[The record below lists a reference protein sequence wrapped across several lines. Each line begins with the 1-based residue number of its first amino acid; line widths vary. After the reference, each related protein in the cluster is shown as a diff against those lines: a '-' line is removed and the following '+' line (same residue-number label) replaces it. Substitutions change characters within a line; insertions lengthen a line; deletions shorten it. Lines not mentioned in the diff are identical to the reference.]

1 VVLVSMPFR
10 AALQSL
16 ADEGC
21 SVRLARTG
29 IPVEVRYFTIAF
41 AELVGEP
48 AYSGIALNGEV
59 VARELAGEW
68 IFSRGLFDES
78 PGDADRYVEDILVK
92 RSAHPS
98 KGRPVS
104 RGLLNHILKA
114 RDRAVS
120 FLDWCV
126 EEIVRRPPKVLGFTS
141 MFEQHLASLALARRL
156 KQALPDTFILFGG
169 ANCEGVMGAETLRQF
184 PFVDAVVSGE
194 GEVAVPA
201 LVRRVLSGEPI
212 EDLQGVRTRHRLSE
226 EFASGRF
233 SNAPS
238 VPHLDELPYPDVS
251 DYFEDFQRSRFDK
264 GWQAGLFVETSRG
277 CWWGERQHCTFCGL
291 NGTSMAYRSKSPG
304 RALEEMVALKAQHP
318 DCDLQVVDNILDMGY
333 FKTLLP
339 EIARR
344 KLDFGLFIET
354 KSNLKKEQVRLMREA
369 GVRMFQPG
377 IESFSDD
384 VLQRMR
390 KGVKAL
396 HNVQL
401 LKWCKEFGVEPYWNL
416 LWGFPGEEAPE
427 EYARRAK
434 LVPLLTHFMPPNG
447 VYPLRM
453 DRFSPSFTD
462 PETLGFRDV
471 EPLPSY
477 RHVFRGLPKSAL
489 ANLAYYFDY
498 RYLKPQEPKR
508 YVGPLLAALRR
519 WKRVHGT
526 SDLFSVDVEGKLLIW
541 DLRPGRRRPL
551 TVLEGLEK
559 ELYELCDA
567 TTDLVRLQSSLG
579 PERPIASSLE
589 AFVADRLMVRDRSLF
604 LSLAVPL
611 GTYAPESRVSKF
623 YDLASSRPVARGLNR
638 ASHMTAAL
646 AAPHGRRS
654 RARSELDGSHQWDDW
669 SFSMTAILTRK
680 ERLNGKEEEVLEEK
694 DHQEGREKE
703 SQAEEAGGL
712 ARLGLKSKSKGG
724 RGFCSGPRS
733 LFLARLARLPPPP
746 DRESARRPEV
756 PGQIGVQK
764 IRVGHPA
771 VAFETPAGSP
781 GVPDEE
787 LAPPPVVA
795 DDQHCV
801 ASEVLLRRGIGTIP
815 LRATCLFLKLS

>member
-1 VVLVSMPFR
+1 MPFGPLFNPSFGLSLLKS
-10 AALQSL
+10 AL
-16 ADEGC
+16 
-21 SVRLARTG
+21 VRTG
-29 IPVEVRYFTIAF
+29 VSVEVRYFTIAF

-68 IFSRGLFDES
+68 VFSRGLFDES
-78 PGDADRYVEDILVK
+78 PRDVEGYIEDILVK

-98 KGRPVS
+98 KGKPVS

-114 RDRAVS
+114 RERAMG

-126 EEIVRRPPKVLGFTS
+126 EEIVRRPPKLLGFTS

-169 ANCEGVMGAETLRQF
+169 ANCEGIMGAETLRQF

-201 LVRRVLSGEPI
+201 LVRRVLAGEPI
-212 EDLQGVRTRHRLSE
+212 SDLEGVRTREHLAE

-238 VPHLDELPYPDVS
+238 VPHLDELPYPEVS
-251 DYFEDFQRSRFDK
+251 DYFEDFQRSRFDR

-291 NGTSMAYRSKSPG
+291 NGTTMAYRSKSPG
-304 RALEEMVALKAQHP
+304 RALEEMIALKTRYP

-339 EIARR
+339 EVARR

-354 KSNLKKEQVRLMREA
+354 KSNLKKEQVRLMRAA

-401 LKWCKEFGVEPYWNL
+401 LKWCKEFAVEPYWNL
-416 LWGFPGEEAPE
+416 LWGFPGEAPE
-427 EYARRAK
+427 EYARMAK

-462 PETLGFRDV
+462 PEGLGFRDV

-498 RYLKPQEPKR
+498 RYQTPQEPKR

-519 WKRVHGT
+519 WKRVHRT
-526 SDLFSVDVEGKLLIW
+526 SDLFSVGVNGKLLIW
-541 DLRPGRRRPL
+541 DLRPARRRPL
-551 TVLEGLEK
+551 TVLDGLEK
-559 ELYELCDA
+559 EIYEICDA
-567 TTDLVRLQSSLG
+567 TTDLARLQSSLG
-579 PERPIASSLE
+579 PEQPIAASLE
-589 AFVADRLMVRDRSLF
+589 SLVADGLMARDRSLF

-611 GTYAPESRVSKF
+611 GTYTPESRVVEKF
-623 YDLASSRPVARGLNR
+623 YDLVSRLGRRNRRGLVVPLAPR
-638 ASHMTAAL
+638 S
-646 AAPHGRRS
+646 AAPRSGAAS
-654 RARSELDGSHQWDDW
+654 RAGRPRDRSLSSQQFSINGDGDLVI
-669 SFSMTAILTRK
+669 SMTTT
-680 ERLNGKEEEVLEEK
+680 
-694 DHQEGREKE
+694 
-703 SQAEEAGGL
+703 
-712 ARLGLKSKSKGG
+712 
-724 RGFCSGPRS
+724 
-733 LFLARLARLPPPP
+733 
-746 DRESARRPEV
+746 SA
-756 PGQIGVQK
+756 
-764 IRVGHPA
+764 
-771 VAFETPAGSP
+771 
-781 GVPDEE
+781 
-787 LAPPPVVA
+787 
-795 DDQHCV
+795 
-801 ASEVLLRRGIGTIP
+801 
-815 LRATCLFLKLS
+815 

>member
-1 VVLVSMPFR
+1 VRIGRALARQTRVGAARDVVLVSMPFGPLFNPSFGLSLLK
-10 AALQSL
+10 AAL
-16 ADEGC
+16 AREG
-21 SVRLARTG
+21 VAA
-29 IPVEVRYFTIAF
+29 EVRYFTIAF

-68 IFSRGLFDES
+68 VFSRALFPES
-78 PGDADRYVEDILVK
+78 EEEVEDYIEDILVK

-98 KGRPVS
+98 KGKPVS
-104 RGLLNHILKA
+104 RRLLDHILKA
-114 RDRAVS
+114 RERALE

-126 EEIVRRPPKVLGFTS
+126 EEVARRPPKVLGFTS
-141 MFEQHLASLALARRL
+141 MFEQHLASLALAWRL
-156 KQALPDTFILFGG
+156 KERLPDTFILFGG

-194 GEVAVPA
+194 GEVVVPA
-201 LVRRVLSGEPI
+201 LVRRVLDGEPI
-212 EDLQGVRTRHRLSE
+212 LDLAGVRTQERLRD
-226 EFASGRF
+226 EFASGQF

-238 VPHLDELPYPDVS
+238 VPHLDELPYPDAS
-251 DYFEDFQRSRFDK
+251 DYFQDFRASRFDRS
-264 GWQAGLFVETSRG
+264 WQAGLFVETSRG

-291 NGTSMAYRSKSPG
+291 NGTSMTYRSKSPG

-333 FKTLLP
+333 FQTLLP
-339 EIARR
+339 EIVRR

-401 LKWCKEFGVEPYWNL
+401 LKWCEEFGVEPYWNL
-416 LWGFPGEEAPE
+416 LWGFPGEPPE
-427 EYARRAK
+427 EYARMAN
-434 LVPLLTHFMPPNG
+434 LVPLLTHFTPPNG

-462 PETLGFRDV
+462 PEALGFRDV

-477 RHVFRGLPKSAL
+477 RHVFRGLSKSTL

-498 RYLKPQEPKR
+498 RYQKPQEPGR
-508 YVGPLLAALRR
+508 YVGPLLEELRL
-519 WKRVHGT
+519 WKRVHRT
-526 SDLFSVDVEGKLLIW
+526 SALFSVAVDGKLLIW

-551 TVLEGLEK
+551 TVLDGGEK

-567 TTDLVRLQSSLG
+567 TTSLSTLESRLG
-579 PERPIASSLE
+579 REITRSLE
-589 AFVADRLMVRDRSLF
+589 RLVADGLMVRDRALF

-611 GTYAPESRVSKF
+611 GPYTPEAPVVHKF
-623 YDLASSRPVARGLNR
+623 Y
-638 ASHMTAAL
+638 AL
-646 AAPHGRRS
+646 AARLGRRTP
-654 RARSELDGSHQWDDW
+654 R
-669 SFSMTAILTRK
+669 
-680 ERLNGKEEEVLEEK
+680 
-694 DHQEGREKE
+694 
-703 SQAEEAGGL
+703 GL
-712 ARLGLKSKSKGG
+712 VVPLASANG
-724 RGFCSGPRS
+724 RGGGSRVGRGHNRS
-733 LFLARLARLPPPP
+733 LSSQQFSINRDGDL
-746 DRESARRPEV
+746 V
-756 PGQIGVQK
+756 IQ
-764 IRVGHPA
+764 
-771 VAFETPAGSP
+771 
-781 GVPDEE
+781 
-787 LAPPPVVA
+787 
-795 DDQHCV
+795 
-801 ASEVLLRRGIGTIP
+801 
-815 LRATCLFLKLS
+815 

>member
-1 VVLVSMPFR
+1 MPFGP
-10 AALQSL
+10 LFNPSFGLSL
-16 ADEGC
+16 LKSA
-21 SVRLARTG
+21 LARTG
-29 IPVEVRYFTIAF
+29 VSVEVRYFTIAF

-68 IFSRGLFDES
+68 VFSRGLFDES
-78 PGDADRYVEDILVK
+78 PGDVDRYIEDILVK

-98 KGRPVS
+98 KGKPVS
-104 RGLLNHILKA
+104 RGLLNQILKA
-114 RDRAVS
+114 RDRAMD

-201 LVRRVLSGEPI
+201 LVRRVLSGKPI
-212 EDLQGVRTRHRLSE
+212 RGLEGVRTRERLAE
-226 EFASGRF
+226 EFARGRF

-238 VPHLDELPYPDVS
+238 VPHLDELPYPDAS
-251 DYFEDFQRSRFDK
+251 DYFEDFRRSRFDK
-264 GWQAGLFVETSRG
+264 NWQAGLFVETSRG

-291 NGTSMAYRSKSPG
+291 NGTSMAYRSKSPR
-304 RALEEMVALKAQHP
+304 RALEEMIALKAQYP

-344 KLDFGLFIET
+344 NLDFGLFIET
-354 KSNLKKEQVRLMREA
+354 KSNLKKEQVHLMRAA

-384 VLQRMR
+384 VLKRMR

-416 LWGFPGEEAPE
+416 LWGFPGEPPE
-427 EYARRAK
+427 EYARMAK

-477 RHVFRGLPKSAL
+477 RHVFRGLPKSTL

-498 RYLKPQEPKR
+498 RYVKPQEPKQ

-526 SDLFSVDVEGKLLIW
+526 SDLFSVEVGGKLLIW
-541 DLRPGRRRPL
+541 DLRPAGRRPL
-551 TVLEGLEK
+551 TVLQGLEK
-559 ELYELCDA
+559 KLYELCDA
-567 TTDLVRLQSSLG
+567 STDLARLQSSLG
-579 PERPIASSLE
+579 PEQPIAASLE
-589 AFVADRLMVRDRSLF
+589 RLIADGLMVRDRSLF

-611 GTYAPESRVSKF
+611 GDYAPSPRVVEKF
-623 YDLASSRPVARGLNR
+623 YAQALRLGRRKGRGLVVPLAPSRR
-638 ASHMTAAL
+638 AVGAAS
-646 AAPHGRRS
+646 RRERS
-654 RARSELDGSHQWDDW
+654 R
-669 SFSMTAILTRK
+669 
-680 ERLNGKEEEVLEEK
+680 N
-694 DHQEGREKE
+694 
-703 SQAEEAGGL
+703 
-712 ARLGLKSKSKGG
+712 
-724 RGFCSGPRS
+724 RS
-733 LFLARLARLPPPP
+733 LSSQQFSINGDGDL
-746 DRESARRPEV
+746 V
-756 PGQIGVQK
+756 
-764 IRVGHPA
+764 IR
-771 VAFETPAGSP
+771 
-781 GVPDEE
+781 
-787 LAPPPVVA
+787 
-795 DDQHCV
+795 
-801 ASEVLLRRGIGTIP
+801 
-815 LRATCLFLKLS
+815 

>member
-1 VVLVSMPFR
+1 MPFGPLFNPSFGLSLLKS
-10 AALQSL
+10 AL
-16 ADEGC
+16 
-21 SVRLARTG
+21 VRTG
-29 IPVEVRYFTIAF
+29 VSVEVRYFTIAF

-68 IFSRGLFDES
+68 CFSRGLFDES
-78 PGDADRYVEDILVK
+78 PGDADRYIEDILVK

-114 RDRAVS
+114 RDRAVA

-156 KQALPDTFILFGG
+156 KRALPDTFILFGG
-169 ANCEGVMGAETLRQF
+169 ANCEGIMGAETLRQF

-201 LVRRVLSGEPI
+201 LVRRVLAGEPI
-212 EDLQGVRTRHRLSE
+212 SDVEGVRTRERIAE

-238 VPHLDELPYPDVS
+238 VPHLDDLPYPEVS
-251 DYFEDFQRSRFDK
+251 DYFEDFRRSRFDK
-264 GWQAGLFVETSRG
+264 NWQAGIFVETSRG

-291 NGTSMAYRSKSPG
+291 NGTSMAYRSKSPD

-354 KSNLKKEQVRLMREA
+354 KSNLKKEQVRLMRAA

-416 LWGFPGEEAPE
+416 LWGFPGEAPE
-427 EYARRAK
+427 EYARMAK

-477 RHVFRGLPKSAL
+477 RHVFRGLPKAAL

-498 RYLKPQEPKR
+498 RYLKPQEPKH
-508 YVGPLLAALRR
+508 YVGPLLSALRR

-526 SDLFSVDVEGKLLIW
+526 SDLFSVEVDGKLLIW
-541 DLRPGRRRPL
+541 DLRPSRRRLL
-551 TVLEGLEK
+551 TVLDGLEK
-559 ELYELCDA
+559 QIYELCDA
-567 TTDLVRLQSSLG
+567 TTDLARLQSSLG
-579 PERPIASSLE
+579 SEPRIISSLE
-589 AFVADRLMVRDRSLF
+589 ALVADRLMVRDRSLF

-611 GTYAPESRVSKF
+611 GTYAPKPRVVENFHALVSR
-623 YDLASSRPVARGLNR
+623 L
-638 ASHMTAAL
+638 
-646 AAPHGRRS
+646 GRRS
-654 RARSELDGSHQWDDW
+654 RRGLVVPLAPWSRNRVRTGPGS
-669 SFSMTAILTRK
+669 SGASP
-680 ERLNGKEEEVLEEK
+680 
-694 DHQEGREKE
+694 
-703 SQAEEAGGL
+703 AGQ
-712 ARLGLKSKSKGG
+712 R
-724 RGFCSGPRS
+724 RNRS
-733 LFLARLARLPPPP
+733 LSSQQFSINGDGDL
-746 DRESARRPEV
+746 V
-756 PGQIGVQK
+756 
-764 IRVGHPA
+764 IR
-771 VAFETPAGSP
+771 
-781 GVPDEE
+781 
-787 LAPPPVVA
+787 
-795 DDQHCV
+795 
-801 ASEVLLRRGIGTIP
+801 
-815 LRATCLFLKLS
+815 

>member
-1 VVLVSMPFR
+1 MPFGPLFNPSFGLSLLKS
-10 AALQSL
+10 AL
-16 ADEGC
+16 
-21 SVRLARTG
+21 VRTG
-29 IPVEVRYFTIAF
+29 VSVEVRYFTIAF

-68 IFSRGLFDES
+68 VFSRGLFDES
-78 PGDADRYVEDILVK
+78 PGDADRYIEDILIK

-98 KGRPVS
+98 KGKPVS

-114 RDRAVS
+114 RGRALD

-126 EEIVRRPPKVLGFTS
+126 QEIVRRPPKVLGFTS

-156 KQALPDTFILFGG
+156 KQILPDTFILFGG
-169 ANCEGVMGAETLRQF
+169 ANCEGIMGAETLRQF

-201 LVRRVLSGEPI
+201 LVRKVLSGEPI
-212 EDLQGVRTRHRLSE
+212 SALEGVRTRERLTE

-238 VPHLDELPYPDVS
+238 VPHLDELPYPEVS
-251 DYFEDFQRSRFDK
+251 DYFEDFERSRFDRN
-264 GWQAGLFVETSRG
+264 WQAGIFVETSRG

-291 NGTSMAYRSKSPG
+291 NGTSMAYRSKSPD
-304 RALEEMVALKAQHP
+304 RALEEMIALKAQHP

-354 KSNLKKEQVRLMREA
+354 KSNLKKEQVRLMRAA

-401 LKWCKEFGVEPYWNL
+401 LKWCKEFEVEPYWNL
-416 LWGFPGEEAPE
+416 LWGFPGEAPE
-427 EYARRAK
+427 EYARMAK

-462 PETLGFRDV
+462 PETLGFRDI

-477 RHVFRGLPKSAL
+477 GHVFRGLAKSTL

-498 RYLKPQEPKR
+498 RYQKPQEPKR

-526 SDLFSVDVEGKLLIW
+526 SDLFSVDVDGKLVIW
-541 DLRPGRRRPL
+541 DLRPARRRPL

-559 ELYELCDA
+559 ELYRICDA
-567 TTDLVRLQSSLG
+567 TTDLTRLQSSLG
-579 PERPIASSLE
+579 SAQPVQASLD
-589 AFVADRLMVRDRSLF
+589 ALVADGLMVRDRSLL

-611 GTYAPESRVSKF
+611 DTYAPKSPVVEKF
-623 YDLASSRPVARGLNR
+623 YALASRL
-638 ASHMTAAL
+638 
-646 AAPHGRRS
+646 GRRS
-654 RARSELDGSHQWDDW
+654 RGGLVVPLAPWSGRSRDALRGGGTSRAGRGRHRSLGSQQFSINGDGDLVI
-669 SFSMTAILTRK
+669 SMTTT
-680 ERLNGKEEEVLEEK
+680 
-694 DHQEGREKE
+694 
-703 SQAEEAGGL
+703 
-712 ARLGLKSKSKGG
+712 
-724 RGFCSGPRS
+724 
-733 LFLARLARLPPPP
+733 
-746 DRESARRPEV
+746 SA
-756 PGQIGVQK
+756 
-764 IRVGHPA
+764 
-771 VAFETPAGSP
+771 
-781 GVPDEE
+781 
-787 LAPPPVVA
+787 
-795 DDQHCV
+795 
-801 ASEVLLRRGIGTIP
+801 
-815 LRATCLFLKLS
+815 

>member
-1 VVLVSMPFR
+1 MRSSVWKRDVVTHDGQETEAPITTESVPRLGTRYARALARQVRGGSASDVVLVSMPFGPLFNPSFGLSLLKS
-10 AALQSL
+10 AL
-16 ADEGC
+16 
-21 SVRLARTG
+21 VRTG
-29 IPVEVRYFTIAF
+29 ISVEVRYFTIAF

-68 IFSRGLFDES
+68 VFSRGLFDES
-78 PGDADRYVEDILVK
+78 PRDVDRYIEDILVK

-98 KGRPVS
+98 KGKPVS

-114 RDRAVS
+114 RDRAIA

-169 ANCEGVMGAETLRQF
+169 ANCEGIMGAETLRQF

-212 EDLQGVRTRHRLSE
+212 GGLQGVRTRERLAE

-238 VPHLDELPYPDVS
+238 VAHLDELPYPEVS
-251 DYFEDFQRSRFDK
+251 DYFEDFQHSRFDK
-264 GWQAGLFVETSRG
+264 NWQAGIFVETSRG

-291 NGTSMAYRSKSPG
+291 NGSSMAYRSKSPG
-304 RALEEMVALKAQHP
+304 RALEEMIALKAEHP

-401 LKWCKEFGVEPYWNL
+401 LKWCKEFAVEPYWNL
-416 LWGFPGEEAPE
+416 LWGFPGEAPE
-427 EYARRAK
+427 EYARMAK

-453 DRFSPSFTD
+453 DRFSPSFAD
-462 PETLGFRDV
+462 PATLGFRDV

-477 RHVFRGLPKSAL
+477 HHVFRGLPKSTV

-498 RYLKPQEPKR
+498 GYQKPQEPKR

-526 SDLFSVDVEGKLLIW
+526 SDLFSVGVDGKLLIW
-541 DLRPGRRRPL
+541 DLRPARKRPL
-551 TVLEGLEK
+551 TVLDGLEK

-567 TTDLVRLQSSLG
+567 TTDLARLQSSLG
-579 PERPIASSLE
+579 PERPIAASLE
-589 AFVADRLMVRDRSLF
+589 RLVANGLMLRDRSLF

-611 GTYAPESRVSKF
+611 DTYAPDSRVVEKF
-623 YDLASSRPVARGLNR
+623 YALVSRLGRRSRRGVVVPLASWSRSAVRAARSVAASR
-638 ASHMTAAL
+638 AE
-646 AAPHGRRS
+646 RS
-654 RARSELDGSHQWDDW
+654 RARSLSSQQFSINGDGD
-669 SFSMTAILTRK
+669 L
-680 ERLNGKEEEVLEEK
+680 V
-694 DHQEGREKE
+694 
-703 SQAEEAGGL
+703 
-712 ARLGLKSKSKGG
+712 
-724 RGFCSGPRS
+724 
-733 LFLARLARLPPPP
+733 
-746 DRESARRPEV
+746 
-756 PGQIGVQK
+756 
-764 IRVGHPA
+764 IR
-771 VAFETPAGSP
+771 
-781 GVPDEE
+781 
-787 LAPPPVVA
+787 
-795 DDQHCV
+795 
-801 ASEVLLRRGIGTIP
+801 
-815 LRATCLFLKLS
+815 

>member
-1 VVLVSMPFR
+1 MPFGPLFNPSFGLSLLKS
-10 AALQSL
+10 ALSRS
-16 ADEGC
+16 GV
-21 SVRLARTG
+21 S
-29 IPVEVRYFTIAF
+29 VEVRYFTIAF

-68 IFSRGLFDES
+68 VFSRGVFDES
-78 PGDADRYVEDILVK
+78 PEDVAAYVEDILVK

-114 RDRAVS
+114 RDRAMG
-120 FLDWCV
+120 FLDWCL
-126 EEIVRRPPKVLGFTS
+126 EEIARRPPKVLGFTS
-141 MFEQHLASLALARRL
+141 MFEQHLASLALARRV
-156 KQALPDTFILFGG
+156 KEALPETFILFGG
-169 ANCEGVMGAETLRQF
+169 ANCEGIMGAETLRQF

-201 LVRRVLSGEPI
+201 LVRRVLTREPI
-212 EDLQGVRTRHRLSE
+212 GALEGVRTKERLEE

-238 VPHLDELPYPDVS
+238 VPHLDELPYPEVS

-264 GWQAGLFVETSRG
+264 NWQAGLFVETSRG

-304 RALEEMVALKAQHP
+304 RALEEMIALKTQHP
-318 DCDLQVVDNILDMGY
+318 ECDLQVVDNILDMGY

-344 KLDFGLFIET
+344 KLEFGLFIET
-354 KSNLKKEQVRLMREA
+354 KSNLKKEQVRLMRAA

-384 VLQRMR
+384 VLRRMR

-416 LWGFPGEEAPE
+416 LWGFPGEDPE
-427 EYARRAK
+427 EYARMAS
-434 LVPLLTHFMPPNG
+434 LVPLLTHFTPPNG

-462 PETLGFRDV
+462 PGALGFRDV

-477 RHVFRGLPKSAL
+477 RHVFRGLPRTVL

-498 RYLKPQEPKR
+498 RYLKPQEPGG

-519 WKRVHGT
+519 WKRVHRT
-526 SDLFSVDVEGKLLIW
+526 SGLFSIEVEGKLLLW
-541 DLRPGRRRPL
+541 DLRPAGRRAL
-551 TVLEGLEK
+551 TVLEGLRK
-559 ELYELCDA
+559 KLYELCDA
-567 TTDLVRLQSSLG
+567 TTDFAGLQSTLG
-579 PERPIASSLE
+579 PERPIAGSLE
-589 AFVADRLMVRDRSLF
+589 ALVADGLMVRDGSLF

-611 GTYAPESRVSKF
+611 GNYSPPARVVERFYA
-623 YDLASSRPVARGLNR
+623 LASRL
-638 ASHMTAAL
+638 
-646 AAPHGRRS
+646 GRRS
-654 RARSELDGSHQWDDW
+654 RRGLVVSLAEASLRAVSAAPLPE
-669 SFSMTAILTRK
+669 RK
-680 ERLNGKEEEVLEEK
+680 RT
-694 DHQEGREKE
+694 
-703 SQAEEAGGL
+703 
-712 ARLGLKSKSKGG
+712 
-724 RGFCSGPRS
+724 RS
-733 LFLARLARLPPPP
+733 LSSRQFSINE
-746 DRESARRPEV
+746 DGDV
-756 PGQIGVQK
+756 V
-764 IRVGHPA
+764 IR
-771 VAFETPAGSP
+771 
-781 GVPDEE
+781 
-787 LAPPPVVA
+787 
-795 DDQHCV
+795 
-801 ASEVLLRRGIGTIP
+801 
-815 LRATCLFLKLS
+815 